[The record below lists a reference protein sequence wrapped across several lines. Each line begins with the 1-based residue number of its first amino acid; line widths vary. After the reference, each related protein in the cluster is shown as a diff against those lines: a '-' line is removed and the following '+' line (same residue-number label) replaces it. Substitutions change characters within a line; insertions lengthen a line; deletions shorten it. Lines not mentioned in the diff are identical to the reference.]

1 MTNIK
6 SADVEAGIRKVA
18 VECPPRGHKADM
30 LLGRHD
36 RLQVPG
42 KAKTKNETPPVPA
55 LGARGK
61 IGLRF
66 FSQGAV
72 MAQLLIVLLVPPV
85 VGLVTYFIV
94 RLSSKRDALVV
105 AGGPPRRRKPGPGIF
120 ARARRR
126 WKPSPGIFARARRRS
141 HNLKPEPSSQDRTII
156 LLALG
161 IAGGFVFGWY
171 LL

>member
-1 MTNIK
+1 
-6 SADVEAGIRKVA
+6 
-18 VECPPRGHKADM
+18 
-30 LLGRHD
+30 
-36 RLQVPG
+36 
-42 KAKTKNETPPVPA
+42 
-55 LGARGK
+55 
-61 IGLRF
+61 
-66 FSQGAV
+66 

-105 AGGPPRRRKPGPGIF
+105 AGGPSRRRKPG
-120 ARARRR
+120 
-126 WKPSPGIFARARRRS
+126 PGIFARARRRS

>member
-1 MTNIK
+1 
-6 SADVEAGIRKVA
+6 
-18 VECPPRGHKADM
+18 
-30 LLGRHD
+30 
-36 RLQVPG
+36 
-42 KAKTKNETPPVPA
+42 
-55 LGARGK
+55 
-61 IGLRF
+61 
-66 FSQGAV
+66 

-120 ARARRR
+120 ARARRQ
-126 WKPSPGIFARARRRS
+126 S
-141 HNLKPEPSSQDRTII
+141 HKLKPEPTSQDRTII

>member
-1 MTNIK
+1 MAAGNGRAKPPLEIK
-6 SADVEAGIRKVA
+6 R
-18 VECPPRGHKADM
+18 R
-30 LLGRHD
+30 
-36 RLQVPG
+36 PG
-42 KAKTKNETPPVPA
+42 PA
-55 LGARGK
+55 HGARGK

-94 RLSSKRDALVV
+94 RLSWKRDAFVV
-105 AGGPPRRRKPGPGIF
+105 AGGPPRRRNASRPGVF
-120 ARARRR
+120 AKAGQRLQ
-126 WKPSPGIFARARRRS
+126 
-141 HNLKPEPSSQDRTII
+141 NLKPEPSSQGRAVI

-161 IAGGFVFGWY
+161 IAGGFIFGWY